1 MAELDDSDTRENLIA
16 TIFNEMASDCDW
28 QSRRLL
34 RIYALGDAA
43 QRDLIDDVLL
53 CLCGWTFPTL
63 LRKSEANR

>member
-1 MAELDDSDTRENLIA
+1 MSNIGMR
-16 TIFNEMASDCDW
+16 
-28 QSRRLL
+28 SRWRFEKFG
-34 RIYALGDAA
+34 LGDAA